1 MVQKQQEIQVA
12 QTWADL
18 RQANNKKAKKFIL
31 KANVVGL
38 EDLSL
43 GTKKEQAL
51 KMYYE
56 GIYGYIPISKV
67 DDYEFKSLQM
77 FVGTQLDFI
86 VEGVFE
92 DKEGEGKF
100 FLGNRKE
107 ALEILAESF
116 WRTADV
122 GQEYEAFVSGVDKYG
137 VYLVIEGV
145 RTRMERE
152 DYSYTFVKDLQ
163 EEVFIGDTLDV
174 RITKVDKEAKRIEV
188 SRKVLEQDP
197 KEFLKEYKL
206 GGFYAGTIINI
217 DVDAGIFVRLEP
229 RNITGRSN
237 IPAGLGKRLLK
248 EGEQVNFK
256 VTDINQ
262 VNGRVNGLVIIPRV
276 GQTNKQKGKS
286 NGR

>member
-18 RQANNKKAKKFIL
+18 RQANNKKSKKFIL

-38 EDLSL
+38 EDLEL
-43 GTKKEQAL
+43 GPKKEQAL
-51 KMYYE
+51 KMYYN

-77 FVGTQLDFI
+77 FVGSELEFI

-92 DKEGEGKF
+92 TKGSEERF

-107 ALEILAESF
+107 ALEIMAESF
-116 WRTADV
+116 WKTADV

-137 VYLVIEGV
+137 IYLVIDGV

-152 DYSYTFVKDLQ
+152 DYSHIFVKDMQ
-163 EEVFIGDTLDV
+163 EVVFIGDTMDV
-174 RITKVDKEAKRIEV
+174 RITKINPETKRIEV

-197 KEFLKEYKL
+197 KEYLKEYKL
-206 GGFYAGTIINI
+206 GGFYAATIVNI
-217 DVDAGIFVRLEP
+217 DIDAGIFVSLAP
-229 RNITGRSN
+229 RNITARSN
-237 IPAGLGKRLLK
+237 MPAGLGRRLLQ
-248 EGEQVNFK
+248 EGELVNFK
-256 VTDINQ
+256 ITDINT
-262 VNGRVNGLVIIPRV
+262 VNGRVNGLVIVPKV
-276 GQTNKQKGKS
+276 GQANRQGKS
-286 NGR
+286 YGR